1 MQSDF
6 IAQWGKASQDAMG
19 FFFKNLAQAAPAMN
33 QINSGPAIF
42 TAQSW
47 KTLARNHMEQAAGF
61 SVDQNAAVNA
71 AWRQR
76 RDQLDFGAGAVALQ
90 GLADIQINLISRLL
104 ESHVQNIRTVTE
116 VSAQYLQ
123 NLALTRDGNDIMM
136 ALGQCVSGLEAA
148 AKSSA
153 IEGVG
158 IANGIK
164 PALTQWMQASVSGPL
179 AAKTAAAGDDGKN
192 RDNGNPQESV
202 ADIAKK
208 AGNARSKSK

>member
-6 IAQWGKASQDAMG
+6 IAQWGKANQDAMG
-19 FFFKNLAQAAPAMN
+19 VFFKSLAQAMPAMN
-33 QINSGPAIF
+33 QANTGPAAV
-42 TAQSW
+42 TADSW
-47 KTLARNHMEQAAGF
+47 KSLVRNHMEQAAGF
-61 SVDQNAAVNA
+61 SADKNAAVNA

-76 RDQLDFGAGAVALQ
+76 RDQIDFGASAVALQ
-90 GLADIQINLISRLL
+90 GLADIQINLISRLV
-104 ESHVQNIRTVTE
+104 ESHVQNIRAVTE

-164 PALTQWMQASVSGPL
+164 PALTQWLQASVSETSGG
-179 AAKTAAAGDDGKN
+179 KTAAAGE
-192 RDNGNPQESV
+192 NGQLQETQETV

-208 AGNARSKSK
+208 AGNARSRRK

>member
-6 IAQWGKASQDAMG
+6 IAQWGKANQDAMG
-19 FFFKNLAQAAPAMN
+19 IFLKSLAQAVPAMN
-33 QINSGPAIF
+33 QANSGPAAV
-42 TAQSW
+42 TADSW
-47 KTLARNHMEQAAGF
+47 KAMVRNHMEQAAGF
-61 SVDQNAAVNA
+61 SADKNAAVNA

-76 RDQLDFGAGAVALQ
+76 CDQLDFGASAVALQ
-90 GLADIQINLISRLL
+90 GLADIQINLISRLV
-104 ESHVQNIRTVTE
+104 ESHVQNIRAMTE

-164 PALTQWMQASVSGPL
+164 PALAQWLQASISEASGGE
-179 AAKTAAAGDDGKN
+179 TAAAGDND
-192 RDNGNPQESV
+192 DSQETV

-208 AGNARSKSK
+208 AANTRSRRK